1 MRCSKCGSENNSETK
16 FCPACGAKFIPRPDP
31 VQVDG
36 ESGAYYCFKHKKEVT
51 RVTCGRCEKPICPK
65 CLVIGP
71 AGVRCQECARNK
83 VAVRWRGVAH
93 DAASGL
99 GRIDGRKIWY
109 AYLLAMIARM
119 FGGWFR

>member
-1 MRCSKCGSENNSETK
+1 MRCSKCGVENAAETK
-16 FCPACGAKFIPRPDP
+16 FCPSCGSKFIPRAEP
-31 VQVDG
+31 VSVEG
-36 ESGAYYCFKHKKEVT
+36 ETGAYYCFKHKKEIT
-51 RVTCGRCEKPICPK
+51 RVTCGRCEKPICPR
-65 CLVIGP
+65 CLIIGP
-71 AGVRCQECARNK
+71 AGVRCQDCARNR
-83 VAVRWRGVAH
+83 VAKRWKGVAH